1 MRHAIALAL
10 GLASFTLLAAPAR
23 PTRGLLGQL
32 DFTEVMGGLSP
43 DLSATGGDAELQG
56 PSHVQGPFG
65 KALAFSGKGA
75 SVVVPEIPELDG
87 SDELTVSCWALWQG
101 SGQYPNILSAG
112 TWSPGGFLIFV
123 NGGACTFRMG
133 RPGHSAVRAGDQWRE
148 ISANLVPKITM
159 GRWYHL
165 TATFKRPNLVT
176 YVNGKRA
183 GGARWDYPVGEQGD
197 IRVGIWAGK
206 NSHHGLIDELKF
218 HNQALSA
225 AEVQA
230 EFAATQQGRNPE
242 GQSPAWQPVPEDRSR
257 VPIVATYRTAASE
270 LTVDKLG
277 RIASLRSLPDG
288 RELIRAPMPLV
299 ALQRERRR
307 LTGRECRKEGD
318 ELAITLRRG
327 GGEVRLKIT
336 PRKRHFRIELT
347 KVPEGDSL
355 TFCPVAAETTQ
366 DVGTMAGLLADDTHG
381 ICMRALNLDTKVQL
395 TNGRR
400 GLAATTYAE
409 HGLGNG
415 AIALVASKRED
426 FRPIL
431 KEVVEAE
438 GMPKSKLG
446 GPWSMDAEENRG
458 SYLFAYVSEANVDEW
473 IEVARRGGFTNLH
486 FSSWGSSLG
495 HYEPRKSIFPNGM
508 AGMKK
513 TVKRIHDA
521 GLKAGIHTLT
531 GCISTNDPWVTP
543 VADPRL
549 VPDASYVLAKDLGP
563 RDTEIFLTEPFGNHD
578 IVWSYSGNGNVVRI
592 GGELIHYTE
601 ISPDRKALRKCI
613 RGAFKNRPSAHKSGA
628 AVDHLL
634 QRYLAFYPEQNST
647 LVGELAD
654 CIANAFNT
662 CELDEIYFDGSEG
675 MRHWRG
681 IPVMRHAI
689 FNRLKRPA
697 LTEASCWGHHNWW
710 FHSRLGAWDHP
721 KWAPKRFTDMHI
733 ASAEEHRRR
742 DLLEPQL
749 GWWALTGP
757 SPTSRG
763 MFPEEVEYFIGKTM
777 SIDAAMSIQ
786 GVNVGSRPPNARQS
800 EFFTILGWYENLRL
814 SRYFTP
820 ETRQKLREPGREAR
834 LRQTPGGDWKFRPL
848 ATMKHRATTMPATW
862 TVQNPHAEQPLRLR
876 LEALYAV
883 EPYDSPR
890 QVTITD
896 FKDLAS
902 FGKRRQAAG
911 VTMKASLDTKRTKQG
926 PHSLRLVA
934 ANQTAEHNASWAQL
948 GTSFRPYLSIR
959 PGEALGLWVHG
970 DGKGAILNIQ
980 LENPREHTHCYAE
993 HYIDLDF
1000 TGWKYVEI
1008 PLRERSA
1015 DRYHDYKWPYYSQH
1029 GIFRNRLQTHM
1040 VSELNLYLNNIPA
1053 GKQVEVLVSPIRA
1066 LPIRAVPLSDITLA
1080 VNGAKPISLP
1090 NCTTS
1095 GDYLEV
1101 DETQQGTVR
1110 DARGVILSTFPLGAN
1125 WPTLR
1130 AGKNTLQLAAKTT
1143 AGYSPRAEVTLFTL
1157 GKPFGERSPA
1167 DRVDWARL
1175 GREHSRPRTIVGTK
1189 ETTWDLPVRR
1199 NAKSASFEFD
1209 LRLAG
1214 SIGNPDLHDSP
1225 ENLPVEPCDDPALF
1239 QLSQVNTYAKYAYD
1253 ADSKGVPAKPGV
1265 SHTLAVV
1272 TDLTKTGKALR
1283 YTATSKRADNG
1294 GWSAKGRRFSPPLDL
1309 SGGKGLG
1316 FWLHGDGKGESF
1328 KAQMRDTKGMW
1339 HDMVTRVDF
1348 TGWRYISF
1356 AWDKLRLDPSKVEY
1370 IIFYYNGIPAGATVA
1385 CVVDDLRAL
1394 RSTMRIPPATLEV
1407 NGQSVRLPVA
1417 LASGEQLH
1425 LAGASCELISSGQSK
1440 RLPLPFDLPLL
1451 RPGANRV
1458 RLLLDLPKGATA
1470 EASITKIYP
1479 TE

>member
-1 MRHAIALAL
+1 MRHAIALVL
-10 GLASFTLLAAPAR
+10 GFASFTLFAAPER
-23 PTRGLLGQL
+23 PTRGLLGHW

-43 DLSATGGDAELQG
+43 DGSDTGDDAELQG
-56 PSHVQGPFG
+56 ASQVQGPFG
-65 KALAFSGKGA
+65 KALAFAGNGA
-75 SVVVPEIPELDG
+75 AVVIPGLPDLNG
-87 SDELTVSCWALWQG
+87 SEEMTVSCWALWQET
-101 SGQYPNILSAG
+101 GQYPNIVTGG
-112 TWSPGGFLIFV
+112 TWSPGGFLVFV
-123 NGGACTFRMG
+123 NNDSCSFRMG

-148 ISANLVPKITM
+148 ISAGLVPKIVK

-165 TATFKRPNLVT
+165 TATFKRPNIVT
-176 YVNGKRA
+176 YVDGKRVGA
-183 GGARWDYPVGEQGD
+183 ARWDHPVGHEGD
-197 IRVGIWAGK
+197 IRLGTWGGK
-206 NSHHGLIDELKF
+206 NTHRGLVDELKL
-218 HNQALSA
+218 HNQALTA
-225 AEVQA
+225 AEVLA
-230 EFAATQQGRNPE
+230 EFTATQQGRNPE
-242 GQSPAWQPVPEDRSR
+242 GQSPAWQPAPEDHNRA
-257 VPIVATYRTAASE
+257 PTIATYKTAASE
-270 LTVDKLG
+270 LTVDTLG

-288 RELIRAPMPLV
+288 RELVRAPMPLV

-307 LTGRECRKEGD
+307 LTGSRCRKEGD

-327 GGEVRLKIT
+327 GGEVKVKIT

-347 KVPEGDSL
+347 EVPEGDSL
-355 TFCPVAAETTQ
+355 TFGQVAAETTQ
-366 DVGTMAGLLADDTHG
+366 DAGTMAGLLADDTHG

-395 TNGRR
+395 TGGRR

-415 AIALVASKRED
+415 AIALVASRRED

-431 KEVVEAE
+431 QEVAVAE
-438 GMPKSKLG
+438 KMPVSKQG
-446 GPWSMDAEENRG
+446 GPWAMDAEETRG
-458 SYLFAYVSEANVDEW
+458 SYLFAHVTEANVGEW

-486 FSSWGSSLG
+486 YSGWGTSLG
-495 HYEPRKSIFPNGM
+495 HYKPRKSAFPNGM
-508 AGMKK
+508 EGMKG

-549 VPDASYVLAKDLGP
+549 VPDASYTLAKDLGP
-563 RDTEIFLTEPFGNHD
+563 QDTEIFLNEPFGNHD
-578 IVWSYSGNGNVVRI
+578 VVWSYAGNGNVVRI
-592 GGELIHYTE
+592 GGEMIHYTE
-601 ISPDRKALRKCI
+601 IAKTKPYALRKCI
-613 RGAFKNRPSAHKSGA
+613 RGAFRTRPGTHQAGV

-654 CIANAFNT
+654 CIAEVFNT
-662 CELDEIYFDGSEG
+662 CEMDEIYFDGSEG

-733 ASAEEHRRR
+733 ASAEDHRRR

-749 GWWALTGP
+749 GWWALIGP
-757 SPTSRG
+757 SPVSRG

-777 SIDAAMSIQ
+777 SIDAPMSIQ
-786 GVNVGSRPPNARQS
+786 GVNVGSRPPNARQN

-814 SRYFTP
+814 SRYFT
-820 ETRQKLREPGREAR
+820 EKTCQSLREPGKEIR
-834 LRQTPGGDWKFRPL
+834 LRQGTDGNWQFHPL
-848 ATMKHRATTMPATW
+848 ATLKHHTGAAPDTW
-862 TVQNPHAEQPLRLR
+862 TVQNPHATQPLRLR
-876 LEALYAV
+876 LEALYAP
-883 EPYDSPR
+883 EPYDSPQ
-890 QVTITD
+890 QVTIAD
-896 FKDLAS
+896 FADLKT
-902 FGKRRQAAG
+902 FGKRGQAAG
-911 VTMKASLDTKRTKQG
+911 VSLDASLDTKRTKEG

-934 ANQTAEHNASWAQL
+934 ANKTAERNASWAKF
-948 GTSFRPYLSIR
+948 GTSFKPYLDIR
-959 PGEALGLWVHG
+959 PGNAIGLWVHG
-970 DGKGAILNIQ
+970 DGKGAILNVQ

-993 HYIDLDF
+993 HYIDLNF

-1029 GIFRNRLQTHM
+1029 GIFRNRLQQH
-1040 VSELNLYLNNIPA
+1040 VVNGLNLYVNNIPQ
-1053 GKQVEVLVSPIRA
+1053 GEQVEVLVSPIRA
-1066 LPIRAVPLSDITLA
+1066 LPIRSVPLSDLA
-1080 VNGAKPISLP
+1080 LTVNGTSVALP
-1090 NCTTS
+1090 ALAAS
-1095 GDYLEV
+1095 GSYLEV
-1101 DETQQGTVR
+1101 DETTQGTVR
-1110 DARGVILSTFPLGAN
+1110 DARGEILATFPLGRD
-1125 WPTLR
+1125 WPQLR
-1130 AGKNTLQLAAKTT
+1130 SGQNTLQLAAKTAT
-1143 AGYSPRAEVTLFTL
+1143 GYRARTDITILAL
-1157 GKPFGERSPA
+1157 GQPFGERNAAGS
-1167 DRVDWARL
+1167 VDWTRL
-1175 GREHSRPRTIVGTK
+1175 GREYTRPRTIHTR
-1189 ETTWDLPVRR
+1189 ETAWDLSVRPD
-1199 NAKSASFEFD
+1199 AKSASFE
-1209 LRLAG
+1209 LSLALQG
-1214 SIGNPDLHDSP
+1214 NLSNPDLHNRP
-1225 ENLPVEPCDDPALF
+1225 ENTVIEPCDDSALF

-1283 YTATSKRADNG
+1283 YTATSKRDDNG
-1294 GWSAKGRRFSPPLDL
+1294 GWGAKGRRFSPPLDL
-1309 SGGKGLG
+1309 SGGKGMG
-1316 FWLHGDGKGESF
+1316 FWLHGDGKGEYF

-1356 AWDKLRLDPSKVEY
+1356 AWEKLRLDPSKVEY
-1370 IIFYYNGIPAGATVA
+1370 IIFYYNGIPAGATVT

-1394 RSTMRIPPATLEV
+1394 RSTVRVPPATLDV
-1407 NGQSVRLPVA
+1407 NGKSVRLPIG
-1417 LASGEQLH
+1417 LGSGDRLR
-1425 LAGASCELISSGQSK
+1425 LAGASCELISAGQSK
-1440 RLPLPFDLPLL
+1440 RLPLPFDLPSL

-1470 EASITKIYP
+1470 KASITKIYP
-1479 TE
+1479 RK